1 MSYPKSPA
9 ELVARAVA
17 AHEAG
22 FATKQAQKDAL
33 TDLSRAYDM
42 MRNAIQQRVIE
53 RRNARDPNGKLDADE
68 EAIYWALPNTL
79 NNWRSKH
86 AAVVLKI
93 FPEAAGGV
101 AEIDKLVELRAKLN
115 AAPVAPKA
123 PTKTEREEKIRLSA
137 TGKVYATEFG
147 KLAPELE
154 RDFERYIE
162 GAFEKLTSRYGSD
175 MVKLLGAYYS
185 SRSKLPENVR
195 ADDIDTFRK
204 VVQRF
209 LTGDSLQ
216 GRTAPRLDRARL
228 DKEAKSYA
236 KQQIDQFVVK
246 LTQKLGDLT
255 DVRIRQVNAHGF
267 ECIIEGSLRGHRV
280 SVNQSAKFVVNQHG
294 TAFHQWPAL
303 IYVDGKF
310 TTESAFK
317 RLAAGA

>member
-9 ELVARAVA
+9 EFVARAVA

-33 TDLSRAYDM
+33 TDLGRAFDM
-42 MRNAIQQRVIE
+42 MRNAIQKRVID
-53 RRNARDPNGKLDADE
+53 RRNARDPNGKLNADE

-79 NNWRSKH
+79 NNWRPKH
-86 AAVVLKI
+86 AAVVLKV
-93 FPEAAGGV
+93 FPEAAAGL
-101 AEIDKLVELRAKLN
+101 AEIDKMFELRAKLN

-147 KLAPELE
+147 KLTPELE
-154 RDFERYIE
+154 KDFERYIE
-162 GAFEKLTSRYGSD
+162 SAFKALADRYGSD
-175 MVKLLGAYYS
+175 MVKLLGAYYG

-195 ADDIDTFRK
+195 GADIETYRK
-204 VVQRF
+204 TVQRF
-209 LTGDSLQ
+209 LTGASLQ
-216 GRTAPRLDRARL
+216 ERTAPVLDRARL
-228 DKEAKSYA
+228 DREAKSYA

-255 DVRIRQVNAHGF
+255 DVRIRQVNPHSF
-267 ECIIEGSLRGHRV
+267 ECIITGSLRGHSV